1 LNRRFFYLVGDDLEV
16 APVADIAMPM
26 IARDLFPDAATRAKM
41 STQSES
47 DPSDGMQSKSM
58 A

>member
-16 APVADIAMPM
+16 ASVADIAMPM
-26 IARDLFPDAATRAKM
+26 IARGLFPDAATRAKM
-41 STQSES
+41 STRSES
-47 DPSDGMQSKSM
+47 DPGDGVQSKSM